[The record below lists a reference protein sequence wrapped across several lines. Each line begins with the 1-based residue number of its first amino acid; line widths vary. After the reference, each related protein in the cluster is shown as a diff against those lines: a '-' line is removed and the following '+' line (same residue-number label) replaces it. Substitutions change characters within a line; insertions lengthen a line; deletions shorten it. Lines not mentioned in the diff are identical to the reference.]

1 MIFMK
6 ATFIFQQAERMSLN
20 CMLKQIG
27 PTSYGDG
34 NGDVIVANYAGG
46 NFKAPSDGYYLFSVN
61 LKTMKYLLM
70 KTTWGMIGGATP
82 GGWDKDTP
90 LNYNPSTQSW
100 SVTADMKASGSFKFR
115 ANNAWQLDFDSVPT
129 ER

>member
-1 MIFMK
+1 
-6 ATFIFQQAERMSLN
+6 
-20 CMLKQIG
+20 
-27 PTSYGDG
+27 
-34 NGDVIVANYAGG
+34 
-46 NFKAPSDGYYLFSVN
+46 
-61 LKTMKYLLM
+61 MKYILV

-115 ANNAWQLDFDSVPT
+115 ANNAWQLDFGLSANGTLGYANHPWLDLY
-129 ER
+129 